1 MILRLACRRKCVVF
15 CVPMTHRS
23 WAEDTTDRIA
33 DAVKALR
40 GKRSAQWLADRTKEL
55 GHPISRTAIS
65 NLEVKRKRSVDVP
78 ELVVLARALGV
89 TPLQL
94 LYPDLPSGEVE
105 VLPGHRTSSWSAAQ
119 WFAGRG
125 PYEATDKKGKV
136 FLDYADRDNGGRLLQ
151 LSLRHDE
158 LLKILYRMPT
168 SLTGPN
174 GMVYNQALDTVAD
187 QIHDIRREIRDLGG
201 EPLPWVEY
209 WEDGPT

>member
-1 MILRLACRRKCVVF
+1 
-15 CVPMTHRS
+15 MTQRS

-33 DAVKALR
+33 AAVKALR
-40 GKRSAQWLADRTKEL
+40 GTRSAQWLADRTADL

-65 NLEVKRKRSVDVP
+65 NLEVGRKRSVDVP

-89 TPLQL
+89 PPLLL
-94 LYPDLPSGEVE
+94 LYPELPAGEVE

-125 PYEATDKKGKV
+125 PYKATDKTGEV

-151 LSLRHDE
+151 LSHRHDE
-158 LLKILYRMPT
+158 LLKLLYRMPT
-168 SLTGPN
+168 GGTDSN
-174 GMVYNQALDTVAD
+174 GNMVYNRAVDTVAD

-209 WEDGPT
+209 WEDEDDMTTEPDE